1 MEETP
6 VNASIRLRDGV
17 WIEGGGACRMGG
29 GESGTNELKEAER
42 ITKELNRSVALEVDQ
57 NGGGTERAVQ
67 R

>member
-1 MEETP
+1 MQE
-6 VNASIRLRDGV
+6 
-17 WIEGGGACRMGG
+17 GG

-42 ITKELNRSVALEVDQ
+42 ITKELNRSVGLEVDQ